1 MISSKIKQLLKI
13 GNTEQVTYGIYQF
26 IKHKFKDKLGRRF
39 KLSLVEQIV
48 ITLFKLKYNLP
59 DRVLESLVNVD
70 HVTISRA
77 ITRMVIYMS
86 HIKIKSTNNNGNN
99 YYVVD
104 STTIRIGKEKTKKD
118 YSGYKHYYGLKY
130 QVICNDNKEIIS
142 VSQGYE
148 SSLHDKKLFL
158 IEYKNIVNKLTKNLS
173 ILGDKAYVGLE
184 NKQVLTSAKRNEK
197 RYKIDPTQAKINN
210 KLLNKKRVKIEH
222 IFAQMKNYR
231 IIRQANYYAKN
242 KIDLIF
248 KSIANIL
255 TISNNVSV
263 A

>member
-1 MISSKIKQLLKI
+1 MISREIKPLLRI
-13 GNTEQVTYGIYQF
+13 GNTEKVTYGIYQF
-26 IKHKFKDKLGRRF
+26 IKHKFKNKLGRKY
-39 KLSLVEQIV
+39 KLSLIEQLV

-59 DRVLESLVNVD
+59 DRVLENLVNVD

-86 HIKIKSTNNNGNN
+86 HIKIKPTANSND

-104 STTIRIGKEKTKKD
+104 STTISIGRGKTKKD
-118 YSGYKHYYGLKY
+118 YSGYKHYHGLKY
-130 QVICNDNKEIIS
+130 QVICDSNKEIIS
-142 VSQGYE
+142 VSKGYE

-158 IEYKNIVNKLTKNLS
+158 MEYENIVNKLTKNLL

-184 NKQVLTSAKRNEK
+184 NKQVLTSSKINEK
-197 RYKIDPTQAKINN
+197 RYKIDPVQAKINN
-210 KLLNKKRVKIEH
+210 NLLNKKRVKIEH

-231 IIRQANYYAKN
+231 IIRQANCCAKH
-242 KIDLIF
+242 KLDLIV
-248 KSIANIL
+248 KSTANIL
-255 TISNNVSV
+255 TISHNMSV